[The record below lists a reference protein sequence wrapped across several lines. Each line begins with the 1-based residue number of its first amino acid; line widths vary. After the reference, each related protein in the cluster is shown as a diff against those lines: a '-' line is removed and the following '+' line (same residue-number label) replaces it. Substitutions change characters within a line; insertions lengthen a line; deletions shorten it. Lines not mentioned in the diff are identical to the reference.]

1 MGPFKCLWPPGEVSS
16 VGLLPGSS
24 NPINR
29 NGSNSTSQ
37 ISTLVEDSN
46 AEKGKIKNRMT
57 RFGFEKGE

>member
-1 MGPFKCLWPPGEVSS
+1 MVVAPGEVSS
-16 VGLLPGSS
+16 VGLLPDSS

-46 AEKGKIKNRMT
+46 VEKGKIKNRMT
-57 RFGFEKGE
+57 RFVFEKGE

>member
-1 MGPFKCLWPPGEVSS
+1 MVVAPGEVSS
-16 VGLLPGSS
+16 VGLLPDSS

-46 AEKGKIKNRMT
+46 VEKGKIKNRMI
-57 RFGFEKGE
+57 RFVFEKGE